1 VKARISVFWMCLAW
15 MSLVVGDAA
24 CAAVPQADKITRE
37 ELLPLLGR
45 PDVVVVDMRTG
56 RDWNDA
62 TLKIKGAVR
71 EDPMKPGMW
80 IDKYPKDKMMIF
92 YCA

>member
-1 VKARISVFWMCLAW
+1 MKARIILFWMCLAW
-15 MSLVVGDAA
+15 MAPVGGDAVF
-24 CAAVPQADKITRE
+24 AAAPQADTITRE

-71 EDPMKPGMW
+71 EDPMKPGTW
-80 IDKYPKDKMMIF
+80 IDKYTKDKMMIF